1 LYSNGHVLIQ
11 IQGVFPCIHFGVFLD
26 LFKIVNLNNNDI
38 IFDIIKIFRIYACLT
53 KYKSQHIIWAIW
65 QLVITFK
72 ISQSDLDIY
81 SYEIEKYHKYVCIQ
95 PHEQFLNYLMAVTIT
110 GDRAANLDL
119 ICLYT
124 KHSWLYKQ

>member
-1 LYSNGHVLIQ
+1 
-11 IQGVFPCIHFGVFLD
+11 
-26 LFKIVNLNNNDI
+26 
-38 IFDIIKIFRIYACLT
+38 
-53 KYKSQHIIWAIW
+53 
-65 QLVITFK
+65 
-72 ISQSDLDIY
+72 LDIY

-95 PHEQFLNYLMAVTIT
+95 PHEQFLNYLVAVTIT